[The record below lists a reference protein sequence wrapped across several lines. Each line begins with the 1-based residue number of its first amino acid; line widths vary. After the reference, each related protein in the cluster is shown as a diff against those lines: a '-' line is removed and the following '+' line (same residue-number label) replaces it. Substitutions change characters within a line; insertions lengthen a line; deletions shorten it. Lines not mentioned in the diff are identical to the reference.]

1 MRIPYI
7 SNVTQSSGLLSLA
20 AASVMVG
27 APAELGNKNS
37 LAFASDIGSL
47 VVTGRFRDLGIT
59 LQRWKPCALEPVLCN
74 ERSLCTTTREKPG
87 HKEDLARPKINK
99 YVK

>member
-1 MRIPYI
+1 MSPNPETPVFRIFRARIPYI

-47 VVTGRFRDLGIT
+47 VVIGRFRDLGIT
-59 LQRWKPCALEPVLCN
+59 L
-74 ERSLCTTTREKPG
+74 
-87 HKEDLARPKINK
+87 
-99 YVK
+99 